1 MHKSQSENKAMLW
14 QYHDLESILSE
25 KITKLGQVI
34 NQNTTGVKFS
44 YEDVTPEYHLKELK
58 EMSTP
63 EVMIQ
68 WHFPRQQWQ
77 PNTCRWI
84 NLKFYVPLMS

>member
-1 MHKSQSENKAMLW
+1 MHDCMHKSQSENKAN
-14 QYHDLESILSE
+14 LESILSE

-63 EVMIQ
+63 EVVIQ
-68 WHFPRQQWQ
+68 
-77 PNTCRWI
+77 
-84 NLKFYVPLMS
+84 

>member
-63 EVMIQ
+63 EDMIQ
-68 WHFPRQQWQ
+68 WHFPQQQWQ

-84 NLKFYVPLMS
+84 NL

>member
-1 MHKSQSENKAMLW
+1 MHDCMHKSQSENKAMLW

-44 YEDVTPEYHLKELK
+44 YDNMPSLLELDGRGHLL
-58 EMSTP
+58 
-63 EVMIQ
+63 
-68 WHFPRQQWQ
+68 
-77 PNTCRWI
+77 
-84 NLKFYVPLMS
+84 